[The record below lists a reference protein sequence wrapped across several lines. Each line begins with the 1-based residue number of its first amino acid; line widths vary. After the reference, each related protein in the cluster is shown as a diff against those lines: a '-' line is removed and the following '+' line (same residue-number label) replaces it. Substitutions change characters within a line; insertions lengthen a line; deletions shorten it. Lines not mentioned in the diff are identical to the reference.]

1 MHKPKKTFGTKDAP
15 QPRGLTPTNLA
26 QVQGGGAK
34 HVGGGNVKSE

>member
-1 MHKPKKTFGTKDAP
+1 MHKAKKSFGTKDAL
-15 QPRGLTPTNLA
+15 QIRGLTSANLA